1 MQKKKL
7 CYSSRLKASCRMWR
21 KNKLISG
28 TSKQEDEKT
37 KTTFFEYTLDAP
49 LIVKDRKNMADI
61 EVTIEEQGDI
71 E

>member
-1 MQKKKL
+1 MGL
-7 CYSSRLKASCRMWR
+7 DNVNLLTMWR